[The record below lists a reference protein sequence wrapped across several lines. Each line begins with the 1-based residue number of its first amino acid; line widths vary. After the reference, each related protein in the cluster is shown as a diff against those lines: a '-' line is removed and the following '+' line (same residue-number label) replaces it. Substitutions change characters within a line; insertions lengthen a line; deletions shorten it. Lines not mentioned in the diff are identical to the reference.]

1 MHREDQYWPE
11 RDPDS
16 VQPTET
22 TAIGARPPAE
32 FLLDEPLDATEDALA
47 GELLEVGDVPVQSP
61 PSPAKRFLART
72 LMAAGCVLAVGVVLY
87 ATDLLLSAG
96 EVPRGVTVAGVEV
109 GGLSRGDAEAKLRQD
124 LGPRLDAPV
133 PVEAGDVRT
142 TLDPTQSGLSVD
154 WSSTIAQA
162 GHQPL
167 DPLDRILSFF
177 RAREVGVVTST
188 DPDRL
193 HQSIARLAAERIN
206 HPPTEGSIGFV
217 PVPGSDGGVQPYPI
231 EPRDGQELTDV
242 KGAGD
247 ILRATWLDKRGVRLP
262 VALTPVQV
270 TSAGVH
276 SALDQ
281 LVAPAVAGPV
291 TLHGDGADAVL
302 EPRQIATALKFG
314 PAGGGALKVE
324 ADPVKLQQAVRDPR
338 AATEKRGKDARLVF
352 AGGVPTVQP
361 SEDARSVDWNKTFQP
376 LMDVLT
382 KPGGRDLT
390 VRYQTSRP
398 QTTTEEV
405 TALGVKEVVGEFTT
419 RALSGAAET
428 NVQVMANSVDGTV
441 LRPGETFSLN
451 ERAGARSA
459 SQGYVPAPLNEDGSG
474 PVVPGGGSSEFAS
487 TLYNAAYLA
496 GLTDAGHTEHGYYLD
511 RYPVARDAVA
521 VAADGS
527 AVDLRFT
534 NSLRSG
540 VAIEASVSGGS
551 VTVKIWGTKQYR
563 VTSTPGAS
571 SDFRSPPVQPGG
583 PDCTPSSGRRG
594 FTASDTRVVY
604 DLATGAEVRRDT
616 RTVTYAPE
624 PAVLC
629 GFGVSADRPSG

>member
-1 MHREDQYWPE
+1 MD
-11 RDPDS
+11 
-16 VQPTET
+16 ET
-22 TAIGARPPAE
+22 
-32 FLLDEPLDATEDALA
+32 LDATEDALA

-72 LMAAGCVLAVGVVLY
+72 LMVAGCLLCAGVVLY
-87 ATDLLLSAG
+87 GTDLLLSAG
-96 EVPRGVTVAGVEV
+96 EVPRGVTVAGVAV
-109 GGLSRGDAEAKLRQD
+109 GGMSRGDAEAKLRQD

-142 TLDPTQSGLSVD
+142 TLDPTRSGLSVD
-154 WSSTIAQA
+154 WSSTVAQA

-177 RAREVGVVTST
+177 RTREVGVVTST

-281 LVAPAVAGPV
+281 LVAPAVAEPV

-302 EPRQIATALKFG
+302 VPSQIAAALKFS

-324 ADPVKLQQAVRDPR
+324 ADPVKLQQAVHDPL

-382 KPGGRDLT
+382 KPDGRDLT

-405 TALGVKEVVGEFTT
+405 TALGVTEVVGEFTT
-419 RALSGAAET
+419 RALSDPAET

-451 ERAGARSA
+451 ERVGARSPA
-459 SQGYVPAPLNEDGSG
+459 QGYVPAPLNEDGSG

-563 VTSTPGAS
+563 VTSTPGAW

-629 GFGVSADRPSG
+629 GYGVSGDRPSG